1 VQNIAQ
7 TQARSQ
13 KVQHINI
20 KTLFS
25 CIFLFALPGAASAYV
40 GPGAGIT
47 FIGALIGLIVG
58 VVISLAIIFIW
69 PIRKYL
75 QKKRAIEAA
84 KNSENA

>member
-1 VQNIAQ
+1 M
-7 TQARSQ
+7 
-13 KVQHINI
+13 QHINI

-25 CIFLFALPGAASAYV
+25 CILLLALPGVASAYV

-47 FIGALIGLIVG
+47 FIGVLIGLTVG

-75 QKKRAIEAA
+75 QKKRAKEAA
-84 KNSENA
+84 KQDRLGGEGGTISE